1 MKALFTII
9 FFLTLLYSDD
19 RIERTQ
25 ILMGTYVKIEVSSS
39 DKKVISRGFKLIKD
53 IEMSLSSYNPK
64 AKVYQ
69 LNKNK
74 MVQSD
79 NYLTEVLHDSIK
91 YYHET
96 GGYFDVTIGSVT
108 KKLYHF
114 GEKEHLPS
122 KEELNNAYLNIDA
135 IVFNENNITLDKNI
149 TIDLGGIGKGY
160 AVDKVAEY
168 FAERNIT
175 KGKIALS
182 GDIRCL
188 DECNFSIQSP
198 FDENRTLLTL
208 KSKIPNLSISTSG
221 TYRRYIKE
229 KNFHH
234 LINPKTKKQGR
245 AFVSVTLLTFAN
257 NSKIDALA
265 TAIGVMPR
273 DKGLELLAKQP
284 QIAYVLVESN
294 GTILQQNLQN
304 FTYK

>member
-294 GTILQQNLQN
+294 GTVLQQNLQN